1 MQFRGF
7 CDRGIEKLATCY
19 GKCSS
24 SGAEYIEMWW
34 DVSALLVTGE
44 NQEPKNTT
52 YPCKPI
58 A

>member
-1 MQFRGF
+1 MQCRGF
-7 CDRGIEKLATCY
+7 CDRGIEKFVPWY

-24 SGAEYIEMWW
+24 SCTEYIEKWW

-52 YPCKPI
+52 
-58 A
+58 